1 MAEIEFSD
9 RLIILAMAKFEF
21 SDRLIILA
29 MAEIRFQRWLK
40 SMIMTLIPRH
50 ICQHL

>member
-1 MAEIEFSD
+1 MAKIEFSD

-29 MAEIRFQRWLK
+29 IFIW
-40 SMIMTLIPRH
+40 
-50 ICQHL
+50 